1 MKRKKQIA
9 LGIGSNLG
17 DRLRHLQ
24 KGLALL
30 SPFMEE
36 VQVST
41 VFETKAELLP
51 GSPPE
56 WDLPFYN
63 CVAIGKVALTPR
75 ELLGKLK
82 EIEEQVAPRAAQ
94 KWAPRA
100 LDLDILA
107 YEEEVIDEEGLSIP
121 HSELLNRPFALQ
133 PMAQLLPYWRYPDP
147 HHGAYG
153 KTLLELSHLS
163 PLAFSRSLVVEP
175 QLVGV
180 VNVTPDSFSDGGLFC
195 DPEKA
200 TTKALQLW
208 EEGASWVELGALA
221 TSPRATLYSFEEEWR
236 RLSPVLQRLSE
247 CKVRPR
253 LSIDTYHTQTALRA
267 LEEFDV
273 EMINWV
279 GEEINAELIQ
289 KIERGGKQLVVM
301 HRLSLPPSRTN
312 VLPYEEDPLEAI
324 LKWGREALADLEE
337 KGLDRRRVIV
347 DPGVGFGKTA
357 LQNRMILQ
365 RIAELKVLGV
375 PLFVGH
381 SRKLF
386 IASFSASRPSERD
399 RESMAISLYL
409 KEQGVDFLRVHD
421 VVGHMTQFVAHHS
434 VVSMQGANAFQPTC

>member
-1 MKRKKQIA
+1 M
-9 LGIGSNLG
+9 
-17 DRLRHLQ
+17 LR
-24 KGLALL
+24 
-30 SPFMEE
+30 
-36 VQVST
+36 
-41 VFETKAELLP
+41 
-51 GSPPE
+51 
-56 WDLPFYN
+56 
-63 CVAIGKVALTPR
+63 
-75 ELLGKLK
+75 
-82 EIEEQVAPRAAQ
+82 
-94 KWAPRA
+94 
-100 LDLDILA
+100 
-107 YEEEVIDEEGLSIP
+107 
-121 HSELLNRPFALQ
+121 
-133 PMAQLLPYWRYPDP
+133 
-147 HHGAYG
+147 
-153 KTLLELSHLS
+153 
-163 PLAFSRSLVVEP
+163 
-175 QLVGV
+175 
-180 VNVTPDSFSDGGLFC
+180 
-195 DPEKA
+195 
-200 TTKALQLW
+200 
-208 EEGASWVELGALA
+208 
-221 TSPRATLYSFEEEWR
+221 
-236 RLSPVLQRLSE
+236 
-247 CKVRPR
+247 
-253 LSIDTYHTQTALRA
+253 RA

-301 HRLSLPPSRTN
+301 HRLSLPPSRAN

-324 LKWGREALADLEE
+324 LTWGREALADLEE

-365 RIAELKVLGV
+365 RIAELKVLEV